1 MSVSWLVG
9 QNHRRSPQI
18 YMECSGIAPPRM
30 HDIVFVGDV
39 HEGIAFGIRVDPE
52 TGVSERSMDLHR
64 NFARAARFAIEN
76 AAKLFIVL
84 GDLFDRTHIAPVFRE
99 MVRKDVIEP
108 LGEAGIPVWIVA
120 GNHDQ
125 PRAFARSTSLDDFRG
140 YAHVRV
146 FRSPERVEQLIG
158 ERRVGFLVLPYLHP
172 EQIVEELRRLG
183 ESIPPEAG
191 REMAYEYARAVW
203 KEWIHKRAAEMQDV
217 QLRVLLGHYYVEGS
231 RVASTT
237 MLETLPGEFSFTRD
251 MIPPEV
257 DLAVFGHIHLHQALG
272 DRIVYTGAPE
282 RIDWGERLDPKGFVT
297 LDVARGTWTFQEL
310 PARPMVKVDVAV
322 AMGDDPTERI
332 LAALPPDPAE
342 AMVRLEVTIP
352 EELRSHVD
360 ERRVAEQLRT
370 AFHYEVKWV
379 AAQRERIVGQE
390 FSLDPQRLFSE
401 YIDRAYAGH
410 PRKDAI
416 LAEGER
422 ILREVLR

>member
-1 MSVSWLVG
+1 MVPMGGHFRIPCS
-9 QNHRRSPQI
+9 QI
-18 YMECSGIAPPRM
+18 YMEQSGIANARM

-76 AAKLFIVL
+76 GAKLFVVL

-108 LGEAGIPVWIVA
+108 LGAAGIPVWIVA

-146 FRSPERVEQLIG
+146 FRGPEKVVADVGGRKIG
-158 ERRVGFLVLPYLHP
+158 FIVLPYLHP
-172 EQIVEELRRLG
+172 EQIVEELRRVG
-183 ESIPPEAG
+183 EAIEPEAG
-191 REMAYEYARAVW
+191 REMAYEYARGIW
-203 KEWIHKRAAEMQDV
+203 KQWIRNRAEEMRDLP
-217 QLRVLLGHYYVEGS
+217 LRVLLGHYYVEGS

-251 MIPPEV
+251 MIPPGV
-257 DLAVFGHIHLHQALG
+257 DLAVFGHIHLHQRVG

-297 LDVARGTWTFQEL
+297 LDASGGWTFQEL
-310 PARPMVKVDVAV
+310 PARAMVKVDVSV
-322 AMGDDPTERI
+322 SIGEDPTERI
-332 LAALPPDPAE
+332 LAALPPDPTD

-360 ERRVAEQLRT
+360 ERRIAERLRA
-370 AFHYEVKWV
+370 AFHYEVKWLP
-379 AAQRERIVGQE
+379 AQRERVVGQE
-390 FSLDPQRLFSE
+390 FSLDPHRLFAD
-401 YIDRAYAGH
+401 YVDRAFAGH
-410 PRKDAI
+410 PRKEAI

-422 ILREVLR
+422 ILREVLA